1 VLTGAT
7 RRIEF
12 KDGATATS
20 IPAADYYELHR
31 TDRLPGSSPSFQP
44 DLPPYWTVYRRNA
57 ASSGTTYLSPVYSF
71 ALASVPFVDF
81 RVLNTFQFASEHAR
95 FRTFFVA
102 TILRPDGERRTLQY
116 LDGMEDPQHEGRHA
130 AKLCTTTAVVE
141 GKREDEKDVEWV
153 EMRVGPVREVLER
166 EFGMRFPSDYSGN

>member
-1 VLTGAT
+1 MREHLAQDEGADGRNSQDRVQG
-7 RRIEF
+7 RR
-12 KDGATATS
+12 
-20 IPAADYYELHR
+20 
-31 TDRLPGSSPSFQP
+31 DRDVHSGGRL
-44 DLPPYWTVYRRNA
+44 LRAPPHGPPPR
-57 ASSGTTYLSPVYSF
+57 L
-71 ALASVPFVDF
+71 LVDF